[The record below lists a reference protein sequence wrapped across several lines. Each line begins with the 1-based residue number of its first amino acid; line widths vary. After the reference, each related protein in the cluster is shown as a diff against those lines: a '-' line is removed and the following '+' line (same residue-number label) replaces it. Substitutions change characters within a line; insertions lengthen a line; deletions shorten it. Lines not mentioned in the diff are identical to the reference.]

1 MGAGA
6 VLDFYFEEKT
16 FPSTANIT
24 QKVVGQTIQGLD
36 GEESDLIKQV
46 YDKIVESSRSEYLRM
61 HPAVRNYT
69 PNISFEDVFDVIE
82 TLHSYSGTWRHEH
95 YPFPLVSALVK
106 SDFDYPSVDYYRAMI
121 AIVEK
126 VI

>member
-1 MGAGA
+1 MQVEMSKRVTSIVGAGA
-6 VLDFYFEEKT
+6 VLDFDFEDKT

-36 GEESDLIKQV
+36 GEEFDLIKQV

-69 PNISFEDVFDVIE
+69 PNISFEDVFDVI
-82 TLHSYSGTWRHEH
+82 
-95 YPFPLVSALVK
+95 
-106 SDFDYPSVDYYRAMI
+106 
-121 AIVEK
+121 
-126 VI
+126 